1 MCVIE
6 EIIHRKVEIL
16 VIVQAVSTA
25 VMTSVSVWCTSYVY
39 IKVSVLY
46 MSTDNLP

>member
-6 EIIHRKVEIL
+6 EIIHRKFEIF
-16 VIVQAVSTA
+16 VIAQAVSTA
-25 VMTSVSVWCTSYVY
+25 VMTSVSVWCTFYVY